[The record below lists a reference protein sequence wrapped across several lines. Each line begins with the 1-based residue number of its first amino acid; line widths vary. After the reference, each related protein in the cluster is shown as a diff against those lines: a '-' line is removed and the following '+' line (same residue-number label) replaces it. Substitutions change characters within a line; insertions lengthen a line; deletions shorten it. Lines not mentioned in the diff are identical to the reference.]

1 MRHRTLEESRR
12 SPFHIGSGNMEPVVA
27 DLSGFGTGG
36 PMRNRKAYDMLVQAE
51 AGLIAVT
58 GTPETAVKT
67 GIPTADLAS
76 GMYVPQAVLAAL
88 LRRCRTGEGVAIEE
102 SMLEATVEG
111 WDTRCTHRCTQ
122 GRSRLGGQGRGT
134 RQAGHRHWH
143 HRDPAEPDRL
153 HRPRPTG

>member
-1 MRHRTLEESRR
+1 
-12 SPFHIGSGNMEPVVA
+12 MEPVVA

-76 GMYVPQAVLAAL
+76 EM
-88 LRRCRTGEGVAIEE
+88 
-102 SMLEATVEG
+102 
-111 WDTRCTHRCTQ
+111 
-122 GRSRLGGQGRGT
+122 
-134 RQAGHRHWH
+134 
-143 HRDPAEPDRL
+143 
-153 HRPRPTG
+153 